1 MKWPIGVIKKSSGI
15 AESWVYQPN
24 TDRTWPPNAQPPP
37 SGGFFVLKNF
47 VCYSDYMNNPIHPIV
62 DFLYEVGILART
74 PRSGFHFL
82 GSGSQSVAEHGNRS
96 AYIGYVLASMEK
108 DVDSAKVLKMCLF
121 HDLSEARTS
130 DLNYVHQKY
139 AQADHG
145 KAVTDIANSLEFGD
159 DIKSTIDEYEERTSK
174 ESILAK
180 DADNLEWIISLK
192 EQVDIGNKRA
202 EEWIPSAIKRLKTES
217 AKNVAAGIMQVDSNH
232 WWFSDKEGEWWVS
245 RNKKK

>member
-1 MKWPIGVIKKSSGI
+1 MP
-15 AESWVYQPN
+15 
-24 TDRTWPPNAQPPP
+24 
-37 SGGFFVLKNF
+37 
-47 VCYSDYMNNPIHPIV
+47 NPIEPIV
-62 DFLYEVGILART
+62 DFLFEVGILAHT

-82 GSGSQSVAEHGNRS
+82 GSGEQSVAEHGNRA
-96 AYIGYVLASMEK
+96 AYIGFVLASMEK
-108 DVDSAKVLKMCLF
+108 DVDTAKVLKMCLF

-139 AQADHG
+139 AQADHD
-145 KAVTDIANSLEFGD
+145 KAITDLTNTLEFGD
-159 DIKSTIDEYEERTSK
+159 DIKTTIDEYEERKSK

-217 AKNVAAGIMQVDSNH
+217 AQKIATGIMQIDSNH
-232 WWFSDKEGEWWVS
+232 WWFADKNEEWWVN
-245 RNKKK
+245 RGKTK